1 MTFYSNLNYMNMLCN
16 VKWLSSDND
25 DLQEEDKYNKQN
37 GPQFTSPLNDVYS
50 GELGQIVYLECSANS
65 NPESD
70 VSLYY
75 IGPNGQ
81 FLLNE
86 LTKLE
91 LAQNQ
96 LQSTTTTTTLLNSN
110 QPKYILWNSE
120 TELAEFNLSVME
132 TAIQSTGKKLLAS
145 EFKQVLY
152 KLHLTNH
159 EQFGFY
165 ACTAQTIGYPPIH
178 RIVYVG
184 QAEEVTRN
192 S

>member
-1 MTFYSNLNYMNMLCN
+1 MNMLCN

-37 GPQFTSPLNDVYS
+37 GPQFTSPSNDVYS
-50 GELGQIVYLECSANS
+50 GELGQTVYLECSANS

-96 LQSTTTTTTLLNSN
+96 LQSTTTTTTTTTTTLLNSN
-110 QPKYILWNSE
+110 QPKYIFWNSE

-132 TAIQSTGKKLLAS
+132 TAIQSTESPKIVKIDQLIGFDGTFAKL
-145 EFKQVLY
+145 F
-152 KLHLTNH
+152 
-159 EQFGFY
+159 
-165 ACTAQTIGYPPIH
+165 CTVYSIPRPTVHQITWLKNG
-178 RIVYVG
+178 IVIKPDK
-184 QAEEVTRN
+184 R
-192 S
+192 